1 MLEIMYELPSQDN
14 IKEVIVTEDVITQ
27 KAQPRIEPIRDY
39 GVPG

>member
-1 MLEIMYELPSQDN
+1 VLKHFKKFEY